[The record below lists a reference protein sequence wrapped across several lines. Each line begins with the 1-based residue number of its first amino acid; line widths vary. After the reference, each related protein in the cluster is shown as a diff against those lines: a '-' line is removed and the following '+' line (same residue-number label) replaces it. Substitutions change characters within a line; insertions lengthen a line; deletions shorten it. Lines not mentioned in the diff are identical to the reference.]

1 MNDESS
7 VVETTEAHTSLA
19 SDTPQTQD
27 ASEGALRKHAPAEE
41 TPTRTNEADTDFFAN
56 TGTDFDTDSKSTDT
70 EAEKSELE
78 QLRGELRE
86 LREEIAQRDAR
97 LKEEARIE
105 KEYDEFSALFPDVS
119 VSSLP
124 DEVWQDVAHGAS
136 LAAAYALAEKKRT
149 VLHQRASDS
158 NTSNRSRSAGAV
170 RMAQNHEF
178 SPAEVRAMSSQE
190 VRANLPKIMRS
201 MQKWH

>member
-1 MNDESS
+1 MQS
-7 VVETTEAHTSLA
+7 
-19 SDTPQTQD
+19 
-27 ASEGALRKHAPAEE
+27 RY
-41 TPTRTNEADTDFFAN
+41 TRPFV
-56 TGTDFDTDSKSTDT
+56 K
-70 EAEKSELE
+70 
-78 QLRGELRE
+78 Q
-86 LREEIAQRDAR
+86 LREEIALRDAR
-97 LKEEARIE
+97 LKEEAHIDR
-105 KEYDEFSALFPDVS
+105 EYTEFSALFPDVS

-136 LAAAYALAEKKRT
+136 LAAAYALAEKKRA
-149 VLHQRASDS
+149 VAHQRASDS

-170 RMAQNHEF
+170 QTTQNHEF